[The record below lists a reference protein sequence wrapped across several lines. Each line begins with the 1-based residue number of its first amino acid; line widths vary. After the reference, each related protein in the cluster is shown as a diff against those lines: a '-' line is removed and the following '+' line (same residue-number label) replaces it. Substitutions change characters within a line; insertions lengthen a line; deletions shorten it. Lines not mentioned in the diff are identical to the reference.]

1 MLVVT
6 FAYSAHLD
14 LCLYFYCICFI
25 IVFQHGNASKPV
37 VVVWGCYNPPAT
49 VARVMSDEH
58 YNILFRRAL
67 VDDKLQKWLKLI
79 GKINNVTLDQ
89 ERDMFR

>member
-1 MLVVT
+1 
-6 FAYSAHLD
+6 
-14 LCLYFYCICFI
+14 
-25 IVFQHGNASKPV
+25 
-37 VVVWGCYNPPAT
+37 
-49 VARVMSDEH
+49 MSDEH

-89 ERDMFR
+89 ERDMFRCDLNTTGTFLV